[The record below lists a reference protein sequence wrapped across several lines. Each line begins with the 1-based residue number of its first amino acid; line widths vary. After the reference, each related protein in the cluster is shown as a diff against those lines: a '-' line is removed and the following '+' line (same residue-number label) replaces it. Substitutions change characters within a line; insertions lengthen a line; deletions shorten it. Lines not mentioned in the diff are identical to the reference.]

1 MNKIMNIFLF
11 IIILIFFLSTYNFY
25 SSNIN
30 IDAKEFN
37 RLNINKIIET
47 KITNLPILNND
58 TNNVIEFN
66 DGYSNDIKN
75 DKPRSFWNL
84 LKSQ

>member
-1 MNKIMNIFLF
+1 MNKITNIFLF

-25 SSNIN
+25 FSNIN
-30 IDAKEFN
+30 KDLKEFN
-37 RLNINKIIET
+37 RLNINKIIDT
-47 KITNLPILNND
+47 KIANLPILNND

-66 DGYSNDIKN
+66 DGYSNEIKN

>member
-1 MNKIMNIFLF
+1 MNIFLF
-11 IIILIFFLSTYNFY
+11 IIILIFFLSTYDFY

-30 IDAKEFN
+30 LDAKEFN
-37 RLNINKIIET
+37 RLNINKIIDT
-47 KITNLPILNND
+47 KITNLPTLNND

-66 DGYSNDIKN
+66 DGYSNEIEN

>member
-1 MNKIMNIFLF
+1 MNKIVNIFTF
-11 IIILIFFLSTYNFY
+11 VIILIFFLSTFKYYF
-25 SSNIN
+25 SKKN

-37 RLNINKIIET
+37 RKNINQIINT
-47 KITNLPILNND
+47 KILNLPILNDD

-66 DGYSNDIKN
+66 DGYSNEITN

-84 LKSQ
+84 LKP

>member
-1 MNKIMNIFLF
+1 MNIFLF

-30 IDAKEFN
+30 LDAKEFN
-37 RLNINKIIET
+37 RLNINKIIDT
-47 KITNLPILNND
+47 KITNLPTLNND

-66 DGYSNDIKN
+66 DGYSNEIKN

>member
-1 MNKIMNIFLF
+1 MNKIMNIFFF
-11 IIILIFFLSTYNFY
+11 IIFLIFFLSTYNFY

>member
-25 SSNIN
+25 STNIN

-47 KITNLPILNND
+47 KITNLPILNSD

-66 DGYSNDIKN
+66 DGYSNEIKN
-75 DKPRSFWNL
+75 NKPRSFWNL